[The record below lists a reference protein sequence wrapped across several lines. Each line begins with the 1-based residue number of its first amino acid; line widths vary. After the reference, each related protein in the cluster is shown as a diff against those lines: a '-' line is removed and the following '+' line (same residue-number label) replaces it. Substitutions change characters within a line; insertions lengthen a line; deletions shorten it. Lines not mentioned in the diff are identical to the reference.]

1 MTGCRSLRGFT
12 LIEVLVALVIVAMGV
27 AAVMSALLSAATGTE
42 RLRER
47 AFAEW
52 VAANRIIET
61 RLAREFPTIGRSEG
75 TASMGNREWAW
86 RQEVRR
92 TAVEGVVQIIV
103 EVRAKDAAASD
114 GWLVSLRGARGRE
127 LVVTGDADAAWDTAI
142 RSTP

>member
-1 MTGCRSLRGFT
+1 MTGCRSRHGFT

-52 VAANRIIET
+52 VAANRVIET
-61 RLAREFPTIGRSEG
+61 RLAREFPAIGRSEG